1 MFFSTKIRNGTE
13 RMRMIGEQNKRSVN
27 YQKSNKTITYRKKK
41 GDGEKERGK
50 RVKSRKKS
58 FFLKKRVILLFLTF
72 TLTCDLARGKASA
85 KGCCGVEGGLL
96 LEEPGIKHYEIEERN
111 LYCKKLSEYRSN
123 FGTPDELYIVKL
135 LGGRTIAYLLTKS
148 FPGRH
153 NSLVIADVSKPSN
166 PHVKS
171 CLPLDDYL
179 YSSIQVH
186 KGFLY
191 MVHTKS
197 SGQDEIIIID
207 VRIPGTPKITRTL
220 SLGYNSGIQIACRD
234 DYLFVGNYNNSLIVF
249 DITNPKK
256 PEIVGQYQDAS
267 FCNWGGHFI
276 FLKND
281 LLLYV
286 NLTGYSEILDIRNI
300 QKIQLKAAVG
310 TVYGRYN
317 TFLVGNEDYVGV
329 LTNNKLS
336 IINVT
341 EPEQPKILEK
351 EYSFNPNPN
360 GVFISNNILY
370 FSTEEQGIQCYNF
383 TEPEQLRKLG
393 NYLCGGARIR
403 GIFVTE
409 EHLYFIDPQG
419 LKIVE
424 TQGDPE
430 KFQLQG
436 SLYSGSGALK
446 TFVEGTVAYL
456 VNGKGGIELLDI
468 SNSYKPKRLARIS
481 EVNSFY
487 YDVIVHKNIAYILD
501 LKTCSLVRYKVK
513 EPAKPVKLATSLKV
527 EPFTYTNTKMLIEG
541 ERLYLL
547 TNYHSIFLSVSSTL
561 TIVNISQVKK
571 EPTKI
576 AEYQFEGE
584 LTNGLEV
591 KDKII
596 YLLKE
601 NRLEIFNATNGA
613 EIKKIA
619 TYEGWEGVR
628 ITAITRDGN
637 NLYVAFVEGRLEKVL
652 LNVTKAPAELKIEK
666 VYYLKTKNGKSMLET
681 ITYENGYIYMI
692 DVHQGLMIYNLKKT
706 HPEKIGEYYQIRE
719 KTAIEREAYGE
730 NLKGL
735 TVEDNI
741 IYLAAELEGLILVH
755 YNQAPIGKGMR
766 QRMIIK
772 ALTISTTIGSI
783 LVTIGLF
790 KRKRKKQP
798 PNKKGSRF

>member
-1 MFFSTKIRNGTE
+1 
-13 RMRMIGEQNKRSVN
+13 MRLIGEQNKRRAN
-27 YQKSNKTITYRKKK
+27 YQKSTKTITYRKKK
-41 GDGEKERGK
+41 GNGEKGRGK
-50 RVKSRKKS
+50 RVKSWKKS
-58 FFLKKRVILLFLTF
+58 FFLKKMFILLVLTF

-85 KGCCGVEGGLL
+85 IGCCGVEGGLL
-96 LEEPGIKHYEIEERN
+96 LEEPGIKHYEVKERN

-123 FGTPDELYIVKL
+123 FGTPNELYIEKR
-135 LGGRTIAYLLTKS
+135 LGERTMAYLLTES
-148 FPGRH
+148 FPGRY

-166 PHVKS
+166 PYVKS

-179 YSSIQVH
+179 YSSMQVH
-186 KGFLY
+186 RGFLY

-207 VRIPGTPKITRTL
+207 VRIAGTPKIATTL

-249 DITNPKK
+249 DITKPKK
-256 PEIVGQYQDAS
+256 PEIAGQYQDAS

-341 EPEQPKILEK
+341 EPEQPEILEK
-351 EYSFNPNPN
+351 EYAFSYNPN
-360 GVFISNNILY
+360 GAFISNNILY
-370 FSTEEQGIQCYNF
+370 LSTEEQGIQCYNF
-383 TEPEQLRKLG
+383 TTPEQLRKLG
-393 NYLCGGARIR
+393 DYLCEGARIR
-403 GIFVTE
+403 GSFITE
-409 EHLYFIDPQG
+409 EHLYFIDSQG

-456 VNGKGGIELLDI
+456 VNGKGGIEVLDI

-481 EVNSFY
+481 EVNNFY
-487 YDVIVHKNIAYILD
+487 YDVIVHKNIAYVLD
-501 LKTCSLVRYKVK
+501 LKTCSLIRYDVK
-513 EPAKPVKLATSLKV
+513 EPAKPVKLATNLKV

-547 TNYHSIFLSVSSTL
+547 TNHHSISLSVSSTL

-584 LTNGLEV
+584 LTKRLEV

-619 TYEGWEGVR
+619 YEGWEGAR
-628 ITAITRDGN
+628 ITAITRERN

-652 LNVTKAPAELKIEK
+652 LNVTKAPAELKTEK
-666 VYYLKTKNGKSMLET
+666 VYYLKTKNGKSLLES
-681 ITYENGYIYMI
+681 ITYENSYIYMI
-692 DVHQGLMIYNLKKT
+692 DVQQGLMIYNLKKT
-706 HPEKIGEYYQIRE
+706 YPEKIGEYYQISE
-719 KTAIEREAYGE
+719 KTAIERKVYGV

-741 IYLAAELEGLILVH
+741 IYLAAELEGLILLH
-755 YNQAPIGKGMR
+755 YNEAPIGKGMR
-766 QRMIIK
+766 QRMIIE
-772 ALTISTTIGSI
+772 AFAISTAIGSI

-790 KRKRKKQP
+790 KRKKTTT
-798 PNKKGSRF
+798 NKKGSRF